1 MKSSERAQTNVHFTL
16 KKNVHGY
23 MFLEQHVLV
32 NLPQVPE
39 DVTDQTTLPSRTPQ
53 YIEPWGLYSF
63 FQ

>member
-1 MKSSERAQTNVHFTL
+1 
-16 KKNVHGY
+16 

-63 FQ
+63 FQKINLLWHIYKLIYTFIA